1 MAKNLVIER
10 GLKLLMN
17 PSGKEI
23 ISPTTKESEYCNLKL
38 SELIKEGIIKGERVG
53 IYCSQIT
60 GKWYFSN
67 VDRKEGYYLNATNA
81 TNHLSTRINE
91 RQYIEALNLLASE
104 INNVCINI
112 IIAKEPRKVNYKIA
126 YLQIVGRDKVWVF

>member
-38 SELIKEGIIKGERVG
+38 PELIKEGIIKGERVG

-67 VDRKEGYYLNATNA
+67 VDRKEGYLEFN
-81 TNHLSTRINE
+81 
-91 RQYIEALNLLASE
+91 
-104 INNVCINI
+104 
-112 IIAKEPRKVNYKIA
+112 
-126 YLQIVGRDKVWVF
+126 F